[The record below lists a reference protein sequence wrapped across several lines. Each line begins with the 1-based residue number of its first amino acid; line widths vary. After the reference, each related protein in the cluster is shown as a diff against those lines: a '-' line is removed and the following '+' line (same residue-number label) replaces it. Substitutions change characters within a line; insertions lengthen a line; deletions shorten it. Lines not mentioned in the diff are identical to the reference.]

1 MKTARVRL
9 IMLTAVALAGWPAAA
24 GAQDAT
30 VIELGKEV
38 YRAQRCSLC
47 HFIGGVGN
55 RRSPLDGVGDRL
67 TEAEIRAWIVA
78 PQTMNPKVRK
88 RAYDKL
94 PPKELDA
101 LVAYMMSLKQ
111 R

>member
-1 MKTARVRL
+1 MNNGRVRL
-9 IMLTAVALAGWPAAA
+9 VMLAAAALAGWPAAA
-24 GAQDAT
+24 GAQDGAA
-30 VIELGKEV
+30 IELGKEV
-38 YRAQRCSLC
+38 YRAQRCARC
-47 HFIGGVGN
+47 HAIGGVGS

-67 TEAEIRAWIVA
+67 TEAEIRKWIVA